1 MIKDNLTSK
10 EMKLKVKIMMQVR
23 MILTMVQLTIIMQ
36 TILP

>member
-23 MILTMVQLTIIMQ
+23 MILTMVPLTIIMQ
-36 TILP
+36 TILQ